1 MNMQSGGSGARM
13 TDPDIEA
20 LGIIEVATIHEGFGL
35 VDAMAKEA
43 PVVILS
49 ASPIPPGRFL
59 IAIGGRVGD
68 VESSWRR
75 GLALCSD
82 PHDQLFLAEV
92 APAVVVAARAGATRI
107 PTTEDWFAGDLVPF
121 EHSVESLGLFETSTV
136 SAGFDAADGSVK
148 GAEIQLA
155 SFHLARG
162 IAGKSFGLIHG
173 RQDMVEAALAL
184 AGERGRAHDAWI
196 GSTLI
201 ARPDP
206 AVAARYLRVPWGVFG
221 LQEIL

>member
-1 MNMQSGGSGARM
+1 MATG
-13 TDPDIEA
+13 DPDIEA
-20 LGIIEVATIHEGFGL
+20 LGILEVSTIHEGFGL

-43 PVVILS
+43 PVEVLS

-59 IAIGGRVGD
+59 IVIGGRVGE

-75 GLALCSD
+75 GLALCAD

-92 APAVVVAARAGATRI
+92 APAVLAAARAGGKSFAASEAAFL
-107 PTTEDWFAGDLVPF
+107 EDAPF
-121 EHSVESLGLFETSTV
+121 EDSIESLGLFETSTV
-136 SAGFDAADGSVK
+136 AACFDSADRSVK
-148 GAEIQLA
+148 GAQVALTSLHI
-155 SFHLARG
+155 ARG
-162 IAGKSFGLIHG
+162 IAGKSFGLVHG

-184 AGERGRAHDAWI
+184 AEERGRAHDAWI

-206 AVAARYLRVPWGVFG
+206 AVAARYLREPWGFLG
-221 LQEIL
+221 RQEIL